1 MNQIIIT
8 FLLVFLSSCSSIK
21 SIHGKKS
28 NQVSPDQVE
37 LNLEGTS
44 GVSTETTPVIT
55 PIEETVRLGERG
67 GDIYSENEATEINQV
82 IAKKLRIG
90 LALGPGLYRT
100 INYVAL
106 LKHLE
111 RKSLTPQLITG
122 TGFGAIVAAMYAHG
136 MTPEM
141 IEWNFYRYFREKGN
155 HRPYEEEWYED
166 IDRLLLE
173 KLKNKMLQDSSK
185 KFYLTLYNAR
195 TKKTYYFDKGNTRDL
210 LLKNLQLT
218 HNGRAND
225 KSTYTAAFENE
236 VFNAR
241 LMNRLGADFSMGADV
256 LGNKFDFEDSSEFL
270 VGIYGKAAGRIAREK
285 KSFDYFF
292 SLPVTQNGL
301 DSTQN
306 GASSMMKTQE
316 YLKTHTAEVK
326 KLMQK
331 KLTSGT
337 QI

>member
-1 MNQIIIT
+1 MNRLIIT

-21 SIHGKKS
+21 TIGKKN

-37 LNLEGTS
+37 LNLEGTTS
-44 GVSTETTPVIT
+44 ATTETPPVIT
-55 PIEETVRLGERG
+55 PVEETVRLGERG
-67 GDIYSENEATEINQV
+67 GDIYSETEATEINQV

-100 INYVAL
+100 INYAAL

-166 IDRLLLE
+166 VDRLLLD

-185 KFYLTLYNAR
+185 KFYLTLYNAK

-218 HNGRAND
+218 HNFRSSD

-241 LMNRLGADFSMGADV
+241 LMSRLGADFSLGADV
-256 LGNKFDFEDSSEFL
+256 LGNKFAFEDSSEFL

-301 DSTQN
+301 DSTSN
-306 GASSMMKTQE
+306 VASSMMKTQE
-316 YLKTHTAEVK
+316 YLKAHTAEVK
-326 KLMQK
+326 KLMQN
-331 KLTSGT
+331 KLSSSS
-337 QI
+337 QL